1 MPINK
6 YIFRGMQSYGKTM
19 FYENLIATFC
29 IKWRINCY
37 LLQIFR
43 ILLSNMHQSK
53 FSEINNCII

>member
-1 MPINK
+1 
-6 YIFRGMQSYGKTM
+6 MQSYGKTM